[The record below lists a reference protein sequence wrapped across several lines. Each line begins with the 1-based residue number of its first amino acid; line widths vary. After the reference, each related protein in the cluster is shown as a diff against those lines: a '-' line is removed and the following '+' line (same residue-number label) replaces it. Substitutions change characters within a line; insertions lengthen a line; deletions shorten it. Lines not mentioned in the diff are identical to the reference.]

1 MVQVT
6 GVYCIE
12 TALSRWVGIA
22 ERERRV
28 TESGCYS
35 AWQQYSCSMGTILNN
50 SRLTP
55 DRRLFFLLSAVL
67 FGFAAC
73 AQAAMANDGA
83 ATPLPIMP
91 LPANVNMAAGEF
103 RIDEN
108 LTVALDGF
116 KDQRLFRARQ
126 RFLDTLGRETGL
138 PLLPAIPEGG
148 AAAKAAQFHIETAGP
163 DKEILEL
170 GEDESY
176 HLEIS
181 PEAVRLSAPNP
192 LGILHGLQTFLQLV
206 RITPNGFTVPALA
219 IDDKPR
225 FPWRGLM
232 IDCGRHFIPVPVILR
247 NLDAME
253 AVKLNV
259 FHWHL
264 SDDQGF
270 RVESKVFPLLQQKGS
285 DGLYYTQEQIRQVIG
300 YARDRGIRVVP
311 EFDMPAHAT
320 AWFVG
325 YPQLASG
332 TGPYE
337 IARKWGVLNPA
348 MDPTRES
355 TYQFLNLFLGEMTAL
370 FPDAYFHIGGDE
382 CNGKEW
388 DASPRIQEFKKAH
401 GLADNAAL
409 QAWFTGRVQK
419 LVASRHKIMEGWDEV
434 LHPDTPK
441 DVVIQS
447 WRGRASL
454 LDAAQRG
461 YRGLLSTGYYVD
473 LNQPAAEHYLV
484 DPLEG
489 IADKLTPEQTASILG
504 GEATIWS
511 EYVTGET
518 IDGRVWPRTAA
529 IAERLWS
536 PQSVRDV
543 DSMYAR
549 LPMIAHRLT
558 AYGVDPQATMEQM
571 LETMSGT
578 ADPAALRVLASVVEP
593 PKIYARENLREYSSR
608 SPLNR
613 LVDAVPPESD
623 TARVF
628 KAICTRIAA
637 GSATPEEVQR
647 AHDWL
652 VLWRDNDARLQ
663 PMLAKSEITAE
674 LAPVSASLRQ
684 VAEIGLRTLDVLSRH
699 EVLTADEQRHSL
711 EAVKAA
717 EKPQAVLL
725 LMVAPSVE
733 LLLKSA
739 KVN

>member
-1 MVQVT
+1 LIIPHRFCSLVHVILL
-6 GVYCIE
+6 GLVLCPG
-12 TALSRWVGIA
+12 SR
-22 ERERRV
+22 
-28 TESGCYS
+28 
-35 AWQQYSCSMGTILNN
+35 
-50 SRLTP
+50 
-55 DRRLFFLLSAVL
+55 
-67 FGFAAC
+67 
-73 AQAAMANDGA
+73 AQAPEGNNGA
-83 ATPLPIMP
+83 AKPLPVMP
-91 LPANVNMAAGEF
+91 LPASVTQGQGEF
-103 RIDEN
+103 VIDST
-108 LTVALDGF
+108 LSVALEGF
-116 KDQRLFRARQ
+116 MDQRLVKARQ
-126 RFLDTLGRETGL
+126 RFLDTLGRETGIRL
-138 PLLPAIPEGG
+138 MRAPITGDRDGNP
-148 AAAKAAQFHIETAGP
+148 AQFHIQTAGR

-176 HLEIS
+176 HLEVQAD
-181 PEAVRLSAPNP
+181 AVHLSAPNP
-192 LGILHGLQTFLQLV
+192 LGVMHGLQTFLQLV
-206 RITPNGFTVPALA
+206 RITPRGFTVPAVN

-232 IDCGRHFIPVPVILR
+232 IDSGRHFIPVPVIER

-253 AVKLNV
+253 LVKLNV

-285 DGLYYTQEQIRQVIG
+285 DGFFYTQDQIREVVV
-300 YARDRGIRVVP
+300 YARERGIRVVP

-332 TGPYE
+332 KGPYQIE
-337 IARKWGVLNPA
+337 RHWGVLDAA

-355 TYQFLNLFLGEMTAL
+355 TYQFLNLLIGEMAGL

-388 DASPRIQEFKKAH
+388 DANPRIQEFKHAH
-401 GLADNAAL
+401 NLADNAAL

-461 YRGLLSTGYYVD
+461 YRGLLSNGYYID
-473 LNQPAAEHYLV
+473 LNQPASEHYLV
-484 DPLEG
+484 DPMEG
-489 IADKLTPEQTASILG
+489 IADKFTPEQTASILG

-518 IDGRVWPRTAA
+518 IDSRIWPRTAA
-529 IAERLWS
+529 IAERFWS
-536 PQSVRDV
+536 PQPVRDV
-543 DSMYAR
+543 DSMYQRMA
-549 LPMIAHRLT
+549 IIGQKLT
-558 AYGVDPQATMEQM
+558 AYGVDYRATAEQM
-571 LETMSGT
+571 LERMSG
-578 ADPAALRVLASVVEP
+578 DPDPEALRVLASVVQP
-593 PKIYARENLREYSSR
+593 PRGYQRGGLRPYTSQT
-608 SPLNR
+608 PLNH
-613 LVDAVPPESD
+613 LVDAVSPESD
-623 TARVF
+623 AAREF
-628 KAICTRIAA
+628 GEICKRIVA
-637 GSATPEEVQR
+637 GNATPGEWDK

-652 VLWRDNDARLQ
+652 VLWRDNDAKLQ
-663 PMLAKSEITAE
+663 PLLGASEITAE
-674 LAPVSASLRQ
+674 LTPVSASLRQ
-684 VAEIGLRTLDVLSRH
+684 VAEIGLQ
-699 EVLTADEQRHSL
+699 AL
-711 EAVKAA
+711 EALHHHNAVSTDAQKSNLEIVTAA

-725 LMVAPSVE
+725 LMAAPPVE
-733 LLLKSA
+733 LLVKSV